1 MKSKFAISILVLGT
15 VFSTQAMAGDPVV
28 GAIIGGGVGAAV
40 GKSMGGRDGAVVGG
54 MLGAMTG
61 VMIAN
66 EKGGHSEPD
75 YRGRD
80 ERHDHYEGHER
91 YEVRERTRIVYRDA
105 PTVIYREA
113 PVVVV
118 RERAPRVV
126 VVERD
131 RHPGK
136 GHGWGRGHHHKKWN
150 ARHEGRSYRQ
160 DNGYREYAYQRYDD

>member
-1 MKSKFAISILVLGT
+1 MKSKFAISFLVVGT
-15 VFSTQAMAGDPVV
+15 IFSTQAMAGDPVV

-66 EKGGHSEPD
+66 DKGGHSEPD

-80 ERHDHYEGHER
+80 EWHDR
-91 YEVRERTRIVYRDA
+91 YDGRDRTRIVYRDA

-118 RERAPRVV
+118 RERASRVV

-131 RHPGK
+131 GHPGR

-150 ARHEGRSYRQ
+150 ARHEGRSYRH